1 MTTYI
6 PRLLNLNLPC
16 DTCKYFNNRAVC
28 VELGNCVK
36 CENFGEDV
44 CHCSELV
51 PVEETTCPYYKKNE
65 VEE

>member
-1 MTTYI
+1 MILTARELCPYI
-6 PRLLNLNLPC
+6 PC
-16 DTCKYFNNRAVC
+16 KTCKYFNNEAFCTEV
-28 VELGNCVK
+28 GNCVN

-44 CHCSELV
+44 CHCLELV